1 MFHFYLSC
9 AASILYCLS
18 DKDKMPRAIKTPVLI
33 IALLIL
39 SAGIAQAGDWPM
51 FHHDLRH
58 TGYTNET
65 IPDDL
70 ELLWSFE
77 TAGEVVS
84 SPAVADGKVFVGSC
98 DDKIYCLDENTGRL
112 LWSFETAGEVASSP
126 AVVDGKVFVGS
137 CDIDRP
143 YDNKIYC
150 LDENTGEL
158 IWSFETGDD
167 VHSSPA
173 VTNGKV
179 FVGSHD
185 SNIYCLDENTGELIW
200 SFETGG
206 YLVMPRYGYNRI
218 DQVWSSPA
226 VVDGK
231 VFVGSDSNYIYC
243 LDETTGEKIWHYQTG
258 DEVFSSPAVANGK
271 VFIGSRDNKIYC
283 FGLKAFEDAL
293 SVINNTQ
300 TAINSAKSIGADT
313 TEAEKLLQKAEAAVK
328 EGKYEEAEN
337 YANQAKESAEKAKK
351 ARLILYGVLA
361 LLSVVL
367 LFFGYANRAKLK
379 LPKKVKPSLQKKIG
393 AKARVPGK
401 AISSLIRKIVA
412 RRRTVKNQAKKD
424 IILQKINDL
433 IKDADNDKYVTEI
446 LEEMK
451 KAVEQNDISK
461 AEECHTRLEER
472 LDPLLEFS

>member
-1 MFHFYLSC
+1 
-9 AASILYCLS
+9 
-18 DKDKMPRAIKTPVLI
+18 
-33 IALLIL
+33 
-39 SAGIAQAGDWPM
+39 
-51 FHHDLRH
+51 
-58 TGYTNET
+58 
-65 IPDDL
+65 
-70 ELLWSFE
+70 
-77 TAGEVVS
+77 
-84 SPAVADGKVFVGSC
+84 
-98 DDKIYCLDENTGRL
+98 
-112 LWSFETAGEVASSP
+112 
-126 AVVDGKVFVGS
+126 
-137 CDIDRP
+137 
-143 YDNKIYC
+143 
-150 LDENTGEL
+150 
-158 IWSFETGDD
+158 
-167 VHSSPA
+167 
-173 VTNGKV
+173 
-179 FVGSHD
+179 
-185 SNIYCLDENTGELIW
+185 
-200 SFETGG
+200 
-206 YLVMPRYGYNRI
+206 MPRYGYNRI